1 MVDVTLIKDTIN
13 ELLEANV
20 DKETI
25 HQTLRDIGVEQA
37 DIDKYYK
44 EATAN
49 KTEAKDPAKEEP
61 TTKNKENNAPEQSVA
76 SLKKEETPR
85 TPKTPRPVPKTTTEE
100 LQKATED
107 ISDSEDLSENEKEEP
122 TVITK
127 TIEVNN
133 TNSEIKKQLSELE
146 TQISDIKAQINGL
159 TKIMKDILEENRNI
173 LNRLK

>member
-25 HQTLRDIGVEQA
+25 YQTLKDIGVDDA

-44 EATAN
+44 EAISEKGASS
-49 KTEAKDPAKEEP
+49 KPAKEESKP
-61 TTKNKENNAPEQSVA
+61 AAVERESNMTDSEIPRKEKV
-76 SLKKEETPR
+76 PR
-85 TPKTPRPVPKTTTEE
+85 AKPKTTTEDLE
-100 LQKATED
+100 KATED
-107 ISDSEDLSENEKEEP
+107 ISDSETFKEFEKEEP
-122 TVITK
+122 VVITK
-127 TIEVNN
+127 TIEIDN
-133 TNSEIKKQLSELE
+133 TNSEIKKQISELE
-146 TQISDIKAQINGL
+146 TQLSDIKAQINGL